1 MSILKL
7 SIFLI
12 PVGCN
17 LPDTTPANWYCLVL
31 RWRLHPDRV
40 ASIKSM
46 SASELSRRR
55 LKTYVSDPPL
65 PSDDAEMEASRQ
77 EEELED
83 MVAEELADP
92 AVMDMSADDSED
104 GCDQKEHGAPA
115 EDDTLEY
122 EASVAG
128 SECGNS
134 LIDDGGEEP
143 CGNESPAGDDA
154 GDDDSDDATDGEG
167 FDA

>member
-1 MSILKL
+1 M
-7 SIFLI
+7 
-12 PVGCN
+12 
-17 LPDTTPANWYCLVL
+17 
-31 RWRLHPDRV
+31 HPDSV

-77 EEELED
+77 EEELEI

-92 AVMDMSADDSED
+92 AVMDMNADDSED

-154 GDDDSDDATDGEG
+154 GDNDSDDATDGEG